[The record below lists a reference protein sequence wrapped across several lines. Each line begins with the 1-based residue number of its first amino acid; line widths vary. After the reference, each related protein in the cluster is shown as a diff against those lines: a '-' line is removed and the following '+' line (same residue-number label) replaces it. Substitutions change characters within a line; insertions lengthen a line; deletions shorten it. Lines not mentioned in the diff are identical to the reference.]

1 MLHHTKGLA
10 ISYIKYRETSI
21 IAKIYTE
28 KFGMQSYL
36 VNGVRAAKSKMGLGF
51 FAPMTQ
57 LQMVVYHKNQP
68 DALQRISEIHIDFPY
83 QKIGIDFHYTAISVF
98 LTELLEKCLHQEQ
111 VDEELYVFIYQSFQL
126 LDSLDTSVLL
136 FPIRFL
142 YLLSAYMGF
151 GLQDASQLFQ
161 ALAERGALV
170 AHPITPQELEL
181 LHKVL
186 TTPFTENVAVPLVLR
201 RQMIVHLLD
210 FYALHLQNF
219 TTLKSL
225 KILQESMG

>member
-1 MLHHTKGLA
+1 
-10 ISYIKYRETSI
+10 
-21 IAKIYTE
+21 
-28 KFGMQSYL
+28 MQSYL
-36 VNGVRAAKSKMGLGF
+36 VNGVRAAKAKMGLGL

-98 LTELLEKCLHQEQ
+98 LTELLEKCLHLEE
-111 VDEELYVFIYQSFQL
+111 VDEELYLFIYQSFQL
-126 LDSLDTSVLL
+126 LDSLDTSVHL

-142 YLLSAYMGF
+142 YLLSSYLGF
-151 GLQDASQLFQ
+151 GLQSASQLFD
-161 ALAERGALV
+161 ALAERGALLV
-170 AHPITPQELEL
+170 HPTTSQELEL
-181 LHKVL
+181 LHEVL
-186 TTPFTENVAVPLVLR
+186 TTAITEHVAVPLVLR